1 MPPPLFN
8 KVIDVCEV
16 HWEVSRTRKVWR
28 EQEVTTDWW
37 HPQGGTVYRPF
48 ISFYFINVHL
58 FWLFSSKIFY
68 SIYYEMKCCFN
79 VWTDHCY
86 WNILNDLYICVWC
99 YFNTETIMA
108 KSVTFTLT
116 NSMNWG
122 SLFDSKKY
130 IFFYIWHIFKQLF
143 CYKILRQIYR
153 THKN

>member
-1 MPPPLFN
+1 M
-8 KVIDVCEV
+8 
-16 HWEVSRTRKVWR
+16 
-28 EQEVTTDWW
+28 TTDWW

-99 YFNTETIMA
+99 YFNTETIMV

-143 CYKILRQIYR
+143 WYKILRQTYAHIKIKSFMCLPYFI
-153 THKN
+153 KFLPDNKW